1 MTEMS
6 RNADAQRFIEPL
18 PPKPNLD
25 KQRKLAK
32 TLALDYWR
40 GDTQAVARVQA
51 LHPKPPAAD
60 MSRSPTR
67 NWSCA
72 RLWPQAGRSSSTRST
87 R

>member
-1 MTEMS
+1 MTELA

-40 GDTQAVARVQA
+40 GDADATARVRRCT
-51 LHPKPPAAD
+51 
-60 MSRSPTR
+60 RSLRQRT
-67 NWSCA
+67 
-72 RLWPQAGRSSSTRST
+72 RSSSPMRNW
-87 R
+87 

>member
-1 MTEMS
+1 MTETS

-40 GDTQAVARVQA
+40 GDAAATARVQG
-51 LHPKPPAAD
+51 PAPEASGGRYD
-60 MSRSPTR
+60 LRSPM
-67 NWSCA
+67 
-72 RLWPQAGRSSSTRST
+72 RSL
-87 R
+87 